1 MMDYTININEFEGP
15 LDLLLHLIKQSDIDI
30 FDISIDE
37 ITNQYLNYINEMEK
51 LNLNIASEYLVMAA
65 ELIEMKSIV
74 LLPNNKSIEDDEYEE
89 NPRTQLINKLILYK
103 QYKDVTEQLKDLEE
117 QRRLIHSKEPSDL
130 KQFMPED
137 IEEVPTDVN
146 LDDFI
151 NAFNMFLER
160 LEDEKP
166 LNTKIT
172 QKEYSVSKRS
182 DEIKKLLKIK
192 KKIDFIELFE
202 EYNREFIIVTFL
214 SVLEL
219 SKKQYLDI
227 IQKHNFQK
235 IYLTVKESD

>member
-1 MMDYTININEFEGP
+1 MDYTININEFEGP